1 MACGLLGLRIKLHRT
16 PEGVVFP
23 RLSCRVSVLRARGLC
38 CAREALH
45 WSGWAAVALALGVV
59 LWASAEGFLRAC
71 GRWLVVAWAVL
82 APRHAVS

>member
-1 MACGLLGLRIKLHRT
+1 MIKILLLLLPLAGCATL
-16 PEGVVFP
+16 GA
-23 RLSCRVSVLRARGLC
+23 SAARG
-38 CAREALH
+38 EALH

-82 APRHAVS
+82 LETDAKVRYE